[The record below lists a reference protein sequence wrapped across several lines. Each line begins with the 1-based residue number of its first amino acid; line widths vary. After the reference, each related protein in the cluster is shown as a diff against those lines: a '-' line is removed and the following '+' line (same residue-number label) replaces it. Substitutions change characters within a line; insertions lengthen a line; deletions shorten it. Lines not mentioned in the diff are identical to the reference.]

1 MKIIVEGDFAPCAR
15 PRFSSGGRPYEK
27 VRTYQPAR
35 NRQCQERISWA
46 ARQAMKSLE
55 PLTCEIC
62 ADVKIYRRYKRSS
75 RRFGDVDNLA
85 KNILDALTGIIF
97 KDDAQVVRCL
107 IEKFTDKEHPR
118 AEIEIYP
125 LEARASP
132 LKTGK

>member
-15 PRFSSGGRPYEK
+15 PRFSSGGIKFDARGRPYEK

-46 ARQAMKSLE
+46 ARQAMKNLE

-62 ADVKIYRRYKRSS
+62 AVVKIFRRYKRSS
-75 RRFGDVDNLA
+75 RRFGDVDNHA

-97 KDDAQVVRCL
+97 KDDAQVVRCVV
-107 IEKFTDKEHPR
+107 EKFTDKEHPR

-125 LEARASP
+125 VL
-132 LKTGK
+132 